1 MLKRLMACGLG
12 FGVALA
18 ALPALAES
26 AQNENCAAR
35 DQVVNRLQEHYS
47 EQLTA
52 GGFNGA
58 ADKTTL
64 VEVWASPETG
74 TFTVMLT
81 NAQGLSCIVATGTDW
96 YAHAPLPQPRGTSS

>member
-1 MLKRLMACGLG
+1 MFKRLIAFGLG
-12 FGVALA
+12 IGAVITAV
-18 ALPALAES
+18 PAHAD
-26 AQNENCAAR
+26 NCALR
-35 DQVVNRLQEHYS
+35 DQVVTRLQAQYS

-52 GGFNGA
+52 GGINSTA
-58 ADKTTL
+58 SKTTV

-96 YAHAPLPQPRGTSS
+96 YAQNNEPLVNDTAS